1 MTAPVNKLLL
11 RIAAAALVGS
21 GNHAM
26 AAPHFDCATLS
37 LSGAAVP
44 RGYSGQCAS
53 EGSAPAIGNDV
64 RVPADIGFALD
75 ILGRRQHLL
84 DRMD

>member
-75 ILGRRQHLL
+75 ILARRQHLL